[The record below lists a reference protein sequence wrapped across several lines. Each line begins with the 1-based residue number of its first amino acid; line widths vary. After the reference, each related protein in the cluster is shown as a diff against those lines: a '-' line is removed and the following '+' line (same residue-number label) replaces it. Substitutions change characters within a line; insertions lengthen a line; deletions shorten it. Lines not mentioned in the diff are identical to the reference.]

1 MILPSRFPRHFQR
14 PLVKLAQQERVLP
27 LNLSITIHSL
37 SGNCAILSAAPLDG
51 EEEAA
56 GLHAAFGDAL
66 GGVGVE
72 RSLVLDGLGVADEI
86 GDWWHVVG
94 RGVEG
99 LWTR

>member
-1 MILPSRFPRHFQR
+1 
-14 PLVKLAQQERVLP
+14 
-27 LNLSITIHSL
+27 
-37 SGNCAILSAAPLDG
+37 
-51 EEEAA
+51 
-56 GLHAAFGDAL
+56 L

-72 RSLVLDGLGVADEI
+72 GSLVLDGFGVADEI